1 MDALEILQD
10 YTILQHGLSETT
22 INDIINF
29 VNKCLNKY

>member
-1 MDALEILQD
+1 MDAPEMLQD
-10 YTILQHGLSETT
+10 YTILQLGLSETK